1 MPVNVC
7 RDMLCIFTLVTGLMC
22 YITGIEGS
30 KVVTTDTILDPSGE
44 GVCNETRLVEK
55 NVITAVSYVTSRQTR
70 YKTCGLGC
78 FGGSWCAWCSTKY
91 RTVYMTAY
99 RMDTRP
105 TMIPAKVLSC
115 CEGYVKKDRECRPDC
130 MTSKLDCTKN
140 CTNCSN
146 DQSYCNHVTGVCH
159 CKYGYYH
166 HGNGCQSCP
175 TGWYGQNCTHTCQ
188 CQVDQSCDPQSGVC
202 AKSCEPGKAGTT
214 CNDTC
219 EPQRWGEECAKSC
232 DCSSYPC
239 DSITGACLCGAAR
252 TGERC
257 ENATSN
263 PSEADQQTNINNA
276 GSYVIIP
283 VVSVLGVLI
292 IAMVI
297 IGVVFYRKRKMVK
310 RHETAGNGTE
320 SVNAAYSPDSLS
332 HSVLSPSGEIDN
344 SYMREN
350 DIYSPGCDVEMVEYD
365 KLNFQGR
372 VKKSGQGHSQ
382 GQDQNI
388 YSSPQTES
396 HSSGM
401 VENDLYSMD

>member
-115 CEGYVKKDRECRPDC
+115 CEGYVKKDRECRP
-130 MTSKLDCTKN
+130 
-140 CTNCSN
+140 
-146 DQSYCNHVTGVCH
+146 
-159 CKYGYYH
+159 
-166 HGNGCQSCP
+166 
-175 TGWYGQNCTHTCQ
+175 
-188 CQVDQSCDPQSGVC
+188 
-202 AKSCEPGKAGTT
+202 A
-214 CNDTC
+214 C